1 MQIMNSDNIRQARM
15 QSLLCNYIVP
25 VADSELA
32 CFAGVVMPHPD
43 LCVFLIWN
51 ITNQRSKVHLWWQ
64 QNRWQRIEE
73 LNPEL
78 NFHRSDHD
86 VARWTKIINKVFHK
100 QLVGMNDEDVIAL
113 CDIFWPDE
121 YDQFVA

>member
-1 MQIMNSDNIRQARM
+1 MPITTSDNIRQARM

-25 VADSELA
+25 VTDSELA
-32 CFAGVVMPHPD
+32 CFAGVVMPHAD
-43 LCVFLIWN
+43 LCVFLIWT
-51 ITNQRSKVHLWWQ
+51 ITNQRSKVQLWWQ

-78 NFHRSDHD
+78 NFHMSDHD
-86 VARWTKIINKVFHK
+86 VDRWTKIINKVFNK

>member
-78 NFHRSDHD
+78 NFHTHDHD
-86 VARWTKIINKVFHK
+86 VNHWTKTINAVFHK
-100 QLVGMNDEDVIAL
+100 QLAAMNDEDVIAL